1 MQMGGKNA
9 YQPPKKSTSS
19 LVIAIC
25 GVKNY
30 KKLASFPSPFRINR
44 FLPFFY
50 KFTAGNNSDT
60 FSLWAFLSRDRHSIA
75 LVNSFFYAKNI
86 YHPIFLLTSKTI
98 LYFKP
103 FFWSFH
109 KMSDLLTSF
118 LKSNGLL
125 IIMHV
130 KKHT

>member
-60 FSLWAFLSRDRHSIA
+60 FSL
-75 LVNSFFYAKNI
+75 
-86 YHPIFLLTSKTI
+86 
-98 LYFKP
+98 
-103 FFWSFH
+103 
-109 KMSDLLTSF
+109 
-118 LKSNGLL
+118 
-125 IIMHV
+125 
-130 KKHT
+130 